1 VTVQEETMKYHFRPH
16 ELRTGVRGEGCG
28 LDFLSCQ
35 RVELGA
41 QQSSLTV
48 ETGPEEVV
56 LVCLEGQVDYE
67 FAGTTGTAKTK
78 DFLYVPWKSAVTVKR
93 DGEAV
98 LMRIGAPSD
107 RDSGFAHI
115 PFTAV
120 DKDPTRHQ
128 VFGSAEDN
136 SLRDVY
142 MYIDDGFNA
151 SRLLMG
157 IGQGSTGGWTV
168 WPPHE
173 HGDEKE
179 ELYVYFDM
187 GRAFGIQCIYETLDR
202 PLFCGIVRDGDMVAV
217 PRGFHPNVGCP
228 GGRIS
233 YVYAMA
239 ARAAGQRDFM
249 ALRFQDEFGDRF

>member
-1 VTVQEETMKYHFRPH
+1 MKYLFRAE
-16 ELRTGVRGEGCG
+16 ELRAGVRGQVCG

-35 RVELGA
+35 RIELDSGHPGVTV
-41 QQSSLTV
+41 QS
-48 ETGPEEVV
+48 GPEEVA
-56 LVCLEGQVDYE
+56 LVCIGGQVDYDLGGI
-67 FAGTTGTAKTK
+67 AGTARFK
-78 DFLYVPWKSAVTVKR
+78 DMLYLPWKSQATVRANR
-93 DGEAV
+93 DAV
-98 LMRIGAPSD
+98 LMRIGAPSG
-107 RDSGFAHI
+107 RDTEFAHI
-115 PFTAV
+115 KFADV
-120 DKDPTRHQ
+120 EGDPSKHQ
-128 VFGSAEDN
+128 LFGSTENN

-142 MYIDDGFNA
+142 MYIDDKFNA

-157 IGQGSTGGWTV
+157 IGQGRAGGWTV

-187 GRAFGIQCIYETLDR
+187 GQAFGVQCVYETLAD

-217 PRGFHPNVGCP
+217 PRGYHPNTGCP

-239 ARAAGQRDFM
+239 ARVAGQRDFM
-249 ALRFQDEFGDRF
+249 ALRFQEEFGDKF

>member
-1 VTVQEETMKYHFRPH
+1 MNYHFRPH
-16 ELRTGVRGEGCG
+16 ELIAGLRPDMYA

-35 RVELGA
+35 RLELGA
-41 QQSSLTV
+41 GKPPVVV

-56 LVCLEGQVDYE
+56 LACIGGEVDYE
-67 FAGTTGTAKTK
+67 LSGVAGAAQFR
-78 DFLYVPWKSAVTVKR
+78 DMLYLPWKSALTVSS

-107 RDSGFAHI
+107 RDTEFVHLRFSDIA
-115 PFTAV
+115 
-120 DKDPTRHQ
+120 DDPDRHQ
-128 VFGSAEDN
+128 LFGSAEEN

-142 MYIDDGFNA
+142 MYINDRFDA
-151 SRLLMG
+151 ARLLVG
-157 IGQGSTGGWTV
+157 IGQGSAGGWTV

-187 GRAFGIQCIYETLDR
+187 GRAFGIQCIYETLEE
-202 PLFCGIVRDGDMVAV
+202 PQFCGIVRDGDVVAV
-217 PRGFHPNVGCP
+217 PGGFHPNAGCP

-239 ARAAGQRDFM
+239 ARVAGQRDFM
-249 ALRFQDEFGDRF
+249 ALRFQEEFGDSF

>member
-1 VTVQEETMKYHFRPH
+1 MKYLFRPD
-16 ELRTGVRGEGCG
+16 ELIEGVSGKVCG
-28 LDFLSCQ
+28 LDFLSCK
-35 RVELGA
+35 RIELDSDNPA
-41 QQSSLTV
+41 ITV

-56 LVCLEGQVDYE
+56 LVCIASQADYD
-67 FAGTTGTAKTK
+67 FDGTTGTARFK
-78 DFLYVPWKSAVTVKR
+78 DFLYVPWKSQVTVRANHK
-93 DGEAV
+93 AV
-98 LMRIGAPSD
+98 LMRIGALCD
-107 RDSGFAHI
+107 RDTDFVHI
-115 PFTAV
+115 RFLDV
-120 DKDPTRHQ
+120 DQDSSKHQ

-142 MYIDDGFNA
+142 MYIDDTFNA
-151 SRLLMG
+151 CRLLVG
-157 IGQGSTGGWTV
+157 IGQGQPGGWTV

-187 GRAFGIQCIYETLDR
+187 GQAFGIQCVYETLDA
-202 PLFCGIVRDGDMVAV
+202 PLFCGIIREGDMVSV

-239 ARAAGQRDFM
+239 ARVAGQRDFM
-249 ALRFQDEFGDRF
+249 ALRFQEEFGDKF

>member
-1 VTVQEETMKYHFRPH
+1 MEDRMKVLFGPD
-16 ELRTGVRGEGCG
+16 ELKAGVSGEACG

-35 RVELGA
+35 RIELGSDNPA
-41 QQSSLTV
+41 VIV

-56 LVCLEGQVDYE
+56 LVCI
-67 FAGTTGTAKTK
+67 AGRFEYDFKGTQGTADFK
-78 DFLYVPWKSAVTVKR
+78 DMVYVPWKSEVSLRAN
-93 DGEAV
+93 EAV
-98 LMRIGAPSD
+98 VMRIGAPSD
-107 RDSGFAHI
+107 HDADFAHI
-115 PFTAV
+115 RFSDV
-120 DKDPTRHQ
+120 DQDPSKHQ
-128 VFGSAEDN
+128 LFGSAEVN

-142 MYIDDGFNA
+142 MYIDDKFDA

-157 IGQGSTGGWTV
+157 IGQGRPGGWTV

-187 GRAFGIQCIYETLDR
+187 DGGFGIQCVYERMDAATW
-202 PLFCGIVRDGDMVAV
+202 CGIVREGDMVAV
-217 PRGFHPNVGCP
+217 ARGYHPNVGCP

-239 ARAAGQRDFM
+239 ARVAGERSFM
-249 ALRFQDEFGDRF
+249 ALRFQEEFGDKF

>member
-1 VTVQEETMKYHFRPH
+1 MRYHFRP
-16 ELRTGVRGEGCG
+16 EGLKKGLRPEAYV

-35 RVELGA
+35 RIELDSGHPA
-41 QQSSLTV
+41 VTV
-48 ETGPEEVV
+48 ETGLEEVV
-56 LVCLEGQVDYE
+56 LVCIAGQVNYHSRD
-67 FAGTTGTAKTK
+67 TTGTAAFK
-78 DFLYVPWKSAVTVKR
+78 DMLYLPWKSQVTVQA
-93 DGEAV
+93 DQQAI

-107 RDSGFAHI
+107 RDTDFVHI
-115 PFTAV
+115 RFSDV
-120 DKDPTRHQ
+120 DGDPSRHQ
-128 VFGSAEDN
+128 VFGSAENN
-136 SLRDVY
+136 SRRDVY
-142 MYIDDGFNA
+142 MYIDDRFNA

-187 GRAFGIQCIYETLDR
+187 GKAFGVQCVYESLDE

-217 PRGFHPNVGCP
+217 PLGYHPNAGCP

-239 ARAAGQRDFM
+239 ARVAGQRDFM
-249 ALRFQDEFGDRF
+249 ALRFQEEFGDQF